1 MTPKPSV
8 CREIEDDLVATA
20 VGEAGAGVARRIEEH
35 VRVCAP
41 CRVEL
46 GRYQEIDALTGGLR
60 TTLTDDDPAPAR
72 ATLET
77 RLADLRH
84 RSVVYRVFPSPLGS
98 ILIARS
104 EEGVALVQYVADEA
118 DAATRLQRMPD
129 LEVIEDGAELEPL
142 HQQLL
147 EYLGG
152 QRTRLGWPLDFRLAR
167 SGFSRDVL
175 HATAALPYGGV
186 TSYGRIARDIGKPSA
201 VRAVAQALRWNP
213 LAIVV
218 PCHRVIGSSGS
229 LTGYA
234 GSRVSLKQ
242 RLLTL
247 EGVPTVAAR
256 RDVRIARETM
266 YALGAGESEYCLPT
280 CGSISST
287 PLARLTLFGARER
300 AEAAGFAPCTTC
312 RPDLHPLSA

>member
-1 MTPKPSV
+1 MTTKPSV
-8 CREIEDDLVATA
+8 CREIEDELVATA
-20 VGEAGAGVARRIEEH
+20 IGEAGAGAARRVEEH
-35 VRVCAP
+35 VRLCGP
-41 CRVEL
+41 CRTEL
-46 GRYQEIDALTGGLR
+46 GRYQGVDALAGGLR
-60 TTLTDDDPAPAR
+60 AETVEGDPERAR
-72 ATLET
+72 QALEA
-77 RLADLRH
+77 RLADLRR

-104 EEGVALVQYVADEA
+104 EEGVALVRYVTDEA
-118 DAATRLQRMPD
+118 DAVAHLRRTPD

-152 QRTRLGWPLDFRLAR
+152 QRTRLGWSLDFRLAR

-175 HATAALPYGGV
+175 RATAALPYGAV
-186 TSYGRIARDIGKPSA
+186 TSYGRIAKEIGKPSA

-213 LAIVV
+213 LPIVV

-234 GSRVSLKQ
+234 GNRVSLKQ

-247 EGVPTVAAR
+247 EGVPTIAAR
-256 RDVRIARETM
+256 RDVRIARDTM
-266 YALGAGESEYCLPT
+266 YALGEGESEYCLPT
-280 CGSISST
+280 CGSIAST

-300 AEAAGFAPCTTC
+300 AEAAGLAPCSSC
-312 RPDLHPLSA
+312 RPDLHPLSN